1 MMGKERIVI
10 FRLFIFQAL
19 PRKQH
24 SMYKVVSVSSI
35 VLIIINAGIINACL
49 LHKLLIAVKM
59 SVYLFE
65 YLDQISPFSILTLS

>member
-35 VLIIINAGIINACL
+35 VLIIINAGL